1 MYKKICAI
9 MCSFMLLICLVSCAS
24 GSGSGNAEISGK
36 HHAEI
41 SVKYN
46 GGSGVIKLELDA
58 DRAPITVANFMKLAE
73 EGFYDGLT
81 FHRIQK
87 GYFIQGGDP
96 DANGTGGSED
106 TIKGEFEANGV
117 DNTITHDRGTIS
129 MARSSAYDS
138 ASSQFFICQQRV
150 ASLDGNYAAFGKVTD
165 GMDVVDDICN
175 KVPSSDCL
183 PKDEQP
189 VIEKITI
196 ID

>member
-1 MYKKICAI
+1 MYKKLCAVI
-9 MCSFMLLICLVSCAS
+9 SILMVLLCFASCTSKSDEAT
-24 GSGSGNAEISGK
+24 AVSGK

-41 SVKYN
+41 SVSYN
-46 GGSGVIKLELDA
+46 GGSGVIKVELDA
-58 DRAPITVANFMKLAE
+58 DEAPITVANFMKLAK

-96 DANGTGGSED
+96 DANGTGGSKD
-106 TIKGEFEANGV
+106 TIQGEFQANGV
-117 DNTITHDRGTIS
+117 DNSLTHERGTIS
-129 MARSSAYDS
+129 MARSQDYNS

-150 ASLDGNYAAFGKVTD
+150 TSLDGNYAAFGKVTE
-165 GMDVVDDICN
+165 GMDIIDDICD

-183 PKDEQP
+183 PKEEQP

-196 ID
+196 VD